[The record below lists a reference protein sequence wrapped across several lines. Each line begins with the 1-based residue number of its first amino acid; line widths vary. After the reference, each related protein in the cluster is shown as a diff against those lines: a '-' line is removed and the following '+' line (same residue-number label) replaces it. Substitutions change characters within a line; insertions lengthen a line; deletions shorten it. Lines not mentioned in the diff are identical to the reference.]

1 MATPGADNTIH
12 EVVVHM
18 RQQNQEV
25 LNVWHFYNNTPVD
38 DMELR
43 LLRALLE
50 CYLDVLLPASGSLLT
65 VERVTGMQVG
75 PTLGPLYEITP
86 GEDDDVIGAAEGDTL
101 PTHDSLSIRIHSMR
115 PGKSGR
121 GRKQLAGVPE
131 SATVGSTIITGGPF
145 WTAVLA
151 FIICVGGKFIHE
163 TELSAPNTISLG
175 VLAKTLK
182 PLDAAGKRKAP
193 WPVDLFSHATRISAL
208 PKVGTT
214 NSRKVGR
221 GS

>member
-1 MATPGADNTIH
+1 MPTPGADETIH

-38 DMELR
+38 DMEVR

-50 CYLDVLLPASGSLLT
+50 CYLDVLLPASGGALSI
-65 VERVTGMQVG
+65 ERVTGMQVG
-75 PTLGPLYEITP
+75 PDLGPQYEIIP
-86 GEDDDVIGAAEGDTL
+86 GEGDTVVGAAAGDTL
-101 PTHDSLSIRIHSMR
+101 PTHDSLSIRIHSAR
-115 PGKSGR
+115 AGRSGR
-121 GRKQLAGVPE
+121 GRKQLPGVPE
-131 SATVGSTIITGGPF
+131 GATQGSNILTGGAY

-151 FIICVGGKFIHE
+151 FLVCVAGKFIHGN
-163 TELSAPNTISLG
+163 ELAGPNTISLG

-182 PLDAAGKRKAP
+182 PLDVNGKRKAP
-193 WPVDLFSHATRISAL
+193 WPTNLFSPALRLSAD

>member
-1 MATPGADNTIH
+1 MATPGADDTIH

-18 RQQNQEV
+18 RQQQQEV
-25 LNVWHFYNNTPVD
+25 LNVWHFFNDTPVD

-50 CYLDVLLPASGSLLT
+50 CYLTVLLPASGSLLT

-75 PTLGPLYEITP
+75 PTLGPMYEITP
-86 GEDDDVIGAAEGDTL
+86 DEGDTVAGAAAGDTL
-101 PTHDSLSIRIHSMR
+101 PTHDSLSIRIHSAR
-115 PGKSGR
+115 PGRSGR
-121 GRKQLAGVPE
+121 GRKQLPGVPE
-131 SATVGSTIITGGPF
+131 GATVGSTITTGGAY

-151 FIICVGGKFIHE
+151 FLVCVGNKFIHGN
-163 TELSAPNTISLG
+163 ELSGANTISLG

-182 PLDAAGKRKAP
+182 PLDVNGKRKAP
-193 WPVDLFSHATRISAL
+193 WPVDLFSHALRLSAT

>member
-1 MATPGADNTIH
+1 MATVGADDTIH

-18 RQQNQEV
+18 RQQQQEV
-25 LNVWHFYNNTPVD
+25 LNVWQFFLDTPVD
-38 DMELR
+38 DLETR

-50 CYLDVLLPASGSLLT
+50 CYLTVLIPASGSLLS

-86 GEDDDVIGAAEGDTL
+86 EETDIVIGGVATDTL
-101 PTHDSLSIRIHSMR
+101 PTHDSLSCGIHSTR
-115 PGKSGR
+115 PGRSGR
-121 GRKQLAGVPE
+121 GRKQLPGVPE
-131 SATVGSTIITGGPF
+131 AATIGSTIITGGAY
-145 WTAVLA
+145 WAAVLA
-151 FIICVGGKFIHE
+151 FLACVAEKFIHGA
-163 TELSAPNTISLG
+163 ELSGPNTISLG

-182 PLDAAGKRKAP
+182 PADADGKRKAP
-193 WPVDLFSHATRISAL
+193 WPIDTFAHATRLTAL